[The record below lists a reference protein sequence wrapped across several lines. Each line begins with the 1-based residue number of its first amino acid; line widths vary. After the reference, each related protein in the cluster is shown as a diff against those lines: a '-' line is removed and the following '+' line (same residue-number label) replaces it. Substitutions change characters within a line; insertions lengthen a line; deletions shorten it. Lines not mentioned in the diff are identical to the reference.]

1 MKKTSVAPQT
11 SVAQQH
17 PALLREGTK
26 QTSSKKTQLQG
37 WGIAV
42 LRVLT
47 GYLFLA
53 AGVHTLFYE
62 DPGPIIVAGSLGELL
77 FGAALIVG
85 LFTRWVSIPL
95 AILML
100 ADILVIHPPNELFEA
115 DPKYESA
122 LLRLG
127 ACITLAL
134 SGSGKVALDNVPA
147 IRSMAFMGTHKIRV
161 ATVRRIKRWV
171 W

>member
-1 MKKTSVAPQT
+1 MQASRKT
-11 SVAQQH
+11 
-17 PALLREGTK
+17 
-26 QTSSKKTQLQG
+26 TQLQG
-37 WGIAV
+37 WGIAI

-53 AGVHTLFYE
+53 AGVHKLFYDFYEE
-62 DPGPIIVAGSLGELL
+62 DLSQEDLGPLGSLLNGPIVVAGSLGELV

-85 LFTRWVSIPL
+85 LLTRWVSIPL

-100 ADILVIHPPNELFEA
+100 ADILVVHTPNELFEA

-134 SGSGKVALDNVPA
+134 SGSGKVALDNILA
-147 IRSMAFMGTHKIRV
+147 IRRGPK
-161 ATVRRIKRWV
+161 
-171 W
+171 

>member
-1 MKKTSVAPQT
+1 MKKT

-26 QTSSKKTQLQG
+26 QNSSKKTQLQG
-37 WGIAV
+37 WGIAL

-53 AGVHTLFYE
+53 AGVHTLFYEE

-100 ADILVIHPPNELFEA
+100 ADILVFHPPYDLLEQ
-115 DPKYESA
+115 DKGYEYA

-134 SGSGKVALDNVPA
+134 AGSGKVALDNVIA
-147 IRSMAFMGTHKIRV
+147 M
-161 ATVRRIKRWV
+161 RRGPE
-171 W
+171 

>member
-1 MKKTSVAPQT
+1 MQASPKT
-11 SVAQQH
+11 
-17 PALLREGTK
+17 
-26 QTSSKKTQLQG
+26 TQLQG

-53 AGVHTLFYE
+53 AGVHKLFYE
-62 DPGPIIVAGSLGELL
+62 DHGPIIVASSLGEIL

-85 LFTRWVSIPL
+85 LLTRWISIPL

-100 ADILVIHPPNELFEA
+100 ADIFVFHPPYDLLEQ
-115 DPKYESA
+115 DKGYEYA

-134 SGSGKVALDNVPA
+134 AGSGKVALDNVIA
-147 IRSMAFMGTHKIRV
+147 IRRGPK
-161 ATVRRIKRWV
+161 
-171 W
+171 

>member
-1 MKKTSVAPQT
+1 MQATRKT
-11 SVAQQH
+11 
-17 PALLREGTK
+17 
-26 QTSSKKTQLQG
+26 TQLHG
-37 WGIAV
+37 WGIAI

-53 AGVHTLFYE
+53 AGVNKLFYG
-62 DPGPIIVAGSLGELL
+62 DLGSLGSSLNVPIVVAGSLGELV

-85 LFTRWVSIPL
+85 LLTRWVSIPL

-100 ADILVIHPPNELFEA
+100 ADILVVHTPNELFEA

-134 SGSGKVALDNVPA
+134 SGSGKVALDNILA
-147 IRSMAFMGTHKIRV
+147 IRRGPK
-161 ATVRRIKRWV
+161 
-171 W
+171 